1 MFTIPAIWLNIKVM
15 RKRLASKSRMSSTSS
30 PELERIKSPGSAAFL
45 QYCACRSRKVEGIFL
60 SSGKCSPMETYFK
73 EERRQRKR
81 NHRHVFVEALLLNFL
96 SFSLIIIGCTR
107 PPQKSCNT
115 LLCSKLSY
123 KLKVSFLRSPT
134 KSMEAIGRPNWRSE
148 CKQKRLSKE
157 QQWVFTCFAFKRLWN
172 FTQVQKNY

>member
-1 MFTIPAIWLNIKVM
+1 MKFDTLLGLRNVYNSCNLIEYQGDEEKA
-15 RKRLASKSRMSSTSS
+15 REQSRMSSTSS
-30 PELERIKSPGSAAFL
+30 PELERVKSPGSAAFL

-60 SSGKCSPMETYFK
+60 SSGKCSPMDTYFK

-81 NHRHVFVEALLLNFL
+81 NHRHVFVVALLLNFL

-115 LLCSKLSY
+115 LLCSKLFAELCY

-134 KSMEAIGRPNWRSE
+134 KSMDTVGRPNWRSG
-148 CKQKRLSKE
+148 CKQKLLSKE
-157 QQWVFTCFAFKRLWN
+157 
-172 FTQVQKNY
+172 